1 MYSGLQIYASKSFK
15 TRSYVEFYLF
25 NKRFKLYNGKS
36 IGIQCFPNRC
46 KSIKERDL
54 ELKKLELET
63 HLRLKSGW
71 IPKPI
76 SERNDTSTIKVL
88 SQLLADVQK
97 ESYSA
102 SYKRD
107 ITDIIKSF
115 QAFIQRT
122 EHPALRIEQISTSQ
136 IEVYLEKYKSSGTY
150 YMNKR
155 RILSVVFSKLI
166 KRGILNNN
174 PVKDT
179 SKKRIKSCLNEPFT
193 QEQLPVIFSF
203 LKAYNK
209 NLYLC
214 AQLMYGALLRPHQ
227 EIRNLKK
234 CNFSKGL
241 DFIIIDGH
249 NNKSGQIRKIPIT
262 DFLRS
267 TLIEHGIQNL
277 KEDDNLFT
285 KSHLTLNQYYFSLM
299 WNRAKDKMQIKGLI
313 NKNNTLYSF
322 RHSAATNLFNRHNN
336 LHLLQRLFGHSNM
349 IVTLTYL
356 RGIGLDNIEDEKI
369 MPNLKKY
376 Q

>member
-1 MYSGLQIYASKSFK
+1 M
-15 TRSYVEFYLF
+15 
-25 NKRFKLYNGKS
+25 
-36 IGIQCFPNRC
+36 
-46 KSIKERDL
+46 
-54 ELKKLELET
+54 
-63 HLRLKSGW
+63 RLKSGW

-122 EHPALRIEQISTSQ
+122 EHPDLRIEQISTSQ
-136 IEVYLEKYKSSGTY
+136 IEVFLEKYKSSGTY

-155 RILSVVFSKLI
+155 RILSVIFSKLI
-166 KRGILNNN
+166 KRGILNTN

-227 EIRNLKK
+227 EIRNLKRR
-234 CNFSKGL
+234 NFSKGL
-241 DFIIIDGH
+241 DYIILDGH
-249 NNKSGQIRKIPIT
+249 SNKSGKIRKIPIT
-262 DFLRS
+262 DFLRN

-285 KSHLTLNQYYFSLM
+285 KSNSTLNQYYFSLM
-299 WNRAKDKMQIKGLI
+299 WNRAKDKMQIKEI
-313 NKNNTLYSF
+313 IKANNTLYSF
-322 RHSAATNLFNRHNN
+322 RHSAAINLFTRHNN

-369 MPNLKKY
+369 MPNLEKY